1 MLLEVNEA
9 LGDGGWFD
17 AVANFHATSWH
28 ITEEIPPFWVIC
40 KSGIRDSRYEARDLE
55 KVIYFGKIG
64 VGKSMA
70 GEAAEYPSGCEG
82 TCCKD
87 SLGHFAGWAVM
98 SEEDDAFL
106 SEHGIN
112 EDDDG
117 VRIRSTCSE
126 VGVDHEWL
134 RRSCVRRRE
143 GLDELDDGKVPDSF
157 RGDCCRNF
165 DGDWYLVV
173 HHFRFKFM
181 CVAWYR
187 IFWTMLHGIYFCR

>member
-1 MLLEVNEA
+1 MLLEVNET

-28 ITEEIPPFWVIC
+28 ITEEIPPFWMIG
-40 KSGIRDSRYEARDLE
+40 KSGIRDPGYEARDLE
-55 KVIYFGKIG
+55 KVVYFGKVGI
-64 VGKSMA
+64 GKSMA

-87 SLGHFAGWAVM
+87 SLGYFAGWAVM
-98 SEEDDAFL
+98 SEEYYAFL

-112 EDDDG
+112 EDENR
-117 VRIRSTCSE
+117 VRIRPTCSE
-126 VGVDHEWL
+126 VGVYHEWL

-143 GLDELDDGKVPDSF
+143 GLDELDDGKVPDCF

-165 DGDWYLVV
+165 DGDRYLVV
-173 HHFRFKFM
+173 HHSRFKFV

-187 IFWTMLHGIYFCR
+187 IFWTMLHCSYFCR

>member
-9 LGDGGWFD
+9 LGGGGWFD

-40 KSGIRDSRYEARDLE
+40 KSGIRDPSYEARDLE
-55 KVIYFGKIG
+55 KVIYFGKVG

-70 GEAAEYPSGCEG
+70 GEAAEYSSGCEG

-87 SLGHFAGWAVM
+87 GLSHFAGRAVM
-98 SEEDDAFL
+98 SEEDYAFL

-117 VRIRSTCSE
+117 VRIRPTCSE
-126 VGVDHEWL
+126 MGVDHEWL
-134 RRSCVRRRE
+134 RRS
-143 GLDELDDGKVPDSF
+143 
-157 RGDCCRNF
+157 
-165 DGDWYLVV
+165 
-173 HHFRFKFM
+173 
-181 CVAWYR
+181 
-187 IFWTMLHGIYFCR
+187 